1 MNKLNIMWFRD
12 DLRVQDNTALYQAS
26 QSQHPVVALYIVTP
40 AQWQEHNLAPIQADF
55 IARRL
60 ACLQQQ
66 LQDLAVP
73 LVILQGNTFSD
84 IPDLFQHL
92 LQQLPIAQVYA
103 NNQYIYNENL
113 RDNAV
118 QQLLNTHDVSLT
130 CYDDKCILPPGS
142 VTTKTQQMY
151 KVYTPFRNAW
161 LQIYLQHQSSSC
173 NVAPLPVPTFE
184 RQHQLALIAAS
195 YDGFA
200 SLVTSEVAFNYP
212 RISSSDWPVTDA
224 DIAQQLSQFC
234 EERVFDYARQ
244 RDYPALPATS
254 RLSPYLAIGALSAR
268 QCLAALG
275 LSLNFKQGA
284 FWENKESGAFTW
296 WNELVWREF
305 YQHLSAAYPRLSKNK
320 PFHQWAENLRWLHN
334 ASHLTAWQQG
344 RTGFPI
350 VDAAMRQLLHTG
362 WMHNRLRMVVASF
375 LTKELQQDWRLGECW
390 FMQHLID
397 GEFAANN
404 GGWQWSASTGVDAQP
419 YFRIFNPTAQGKR
432 FDADGEFI
440 RQWVPELATV
450 PNKYIHQPE
459 LWSGSISL
467 DYPAPIIERKI
478 TRQQTLTRFKQA
490 KLQAEAL
497 R

>member
-12 DLRVQDNTALYQAS
+12 DLRVQDNTALFQAS

-40 AQWQEHNLAPIQADF
+40 TQWQEHNLAPIQADL

-66 LQDLAVP
+66 LNDIAIP
-73 LVILQGNTFSD
+73 LVILQGNSFKN
-84 IPDLFQHL
+84 IPALFQHL

-103 NNQYIYNENL
+103 NNQYLYNECQ

-118 QQLLNTHDVSLT
+118 RALLDIHNVMLT
-130 CYDDKCILPPGS
+130 RYDDKCILPPGC
-142 VTTKTQQMY
+142 VTTKSQQMY

-161 LQIYLQHQSSSC
+161 LQVYLQHQLSSH
-173 NVAPLPVPTFE
+173 NVHPLPMPTFNQ
-184 RQHQLALIAAS
+184 QHQLASIAAS
-195 YDGFA
+195 HVDFP
-200 SLVTSEVAFNYP
+200 SLITNEISLNYP
-212 RISSSDWPVTDA
+212 RISSSDWPVSDA
-224 DIAQQLSQFC
+224 DIERQLNQFC
-234 EERVFDYARQ
+234 AERVCDYTVQ

-268 QCLAALG
+268 QCLAAL
-275 LSLNFKQGA
+275 SFSQGA

-305 YQHLSAAYPRLSKNK
+305 YQHLSSAYPRLSKNK
-320 PFHQWAENLRWLHN
+320 PFHQWAENLHWLHN
-334 ASHLTAWQQG
+334 PSHLTAWQQG
-344 RTGFPI
+344 RTGFPL
-350 VDAAMRQLLHTG
+350 VDAAMRQLLQTG

-397 GEFAANN
+397 GDVVANN

-419 YFRIFNPTAQGKR
+419 YFRIFNPTAQSKR
-432 FDADGEFI
+432 FDAEGVFI

-450 PNKYIHQPE
+450 PDKYIHQPE
-459 LWSGSISL
+459 LWSGSIEL
-467 DYPAPIIERKI
+467 DYPAPIIDRKLA
-478 TRQQTLTRFKQA
+478 RQQTMDRFKQA